1 MSGPKPMKMEDLID
15 RLLLISTLNSTLVHF
30 LLSSQVEGYVDPD
43 RVDSLRQG
51 LTRTRKWMEDATVS
65 DEIPAST
72 ANIMGLIVKR
82 LSQIESILPKLS
94 EKAKKA
100 ETVGP
105 TQEILSLLE
114 GGEPSTPV
122 SKTEGTAMEIPTDSS
137 GEEIVPLVT
146 APEQEEPEE
155 AFHKVDVED
164 DEFGLIGQSER
175 MIKQYSK
182 RCHVL
187 LPTFWLEVLRELHRY
202 RSKSPYFGD
211 ILEMPSRVIHAI
223 IKGLLSEAPGARLLQ
238 DLSKKRPP
246 ENFLDA
252 SEQERIERAVARYF
266 TSLEGL
272 LNGDIPDIED
282 RISDAQIAYQ
292 GFEWGGADLEKR
304 IIKRLNQQAEES
316 LQNAQE
322 SNDDERKVIYAEIT
336 KLLCKLQLGI
346 LAEPRLR
353 EILAQMKP

>member
-1 MSGPKPMKMEDLID
+1 
-15 RLLLISTLNSTLVHF
+15 
-30 LLSSQVEGYVDPD
+30 
-43 RVDSLRQG
+43 
-51 LTRTRKWMEDATVS
+51 MEDATVS
-65 DEIPAST
+65 EDIPAST

-100 ETVGP
+100 ETVGGP

-114 GGEPSTPV
+114 GETQPT
-122 SKTEGTAMEIPTDSS
+122 TLREGRPTDTSTTAES
-137 GEEIVPLVT
+137 DVVPLVT
-146 APEQEEPEE
+146 APEPDEPEE

-175 MIKQYSK
+175 MVKQYSK

-202 RSKSPYFGD
+202 RSKSAYFGD
-211 ILEMPSRVIHAI
+211 TLEMPSQVLHKI
-223 IKGLLSEAPGARLLQ
+223 IKGLLTEAPGARLLQ
-238 DLSKKRPP
+238 DLTKKRPP
-246 ENFLDA
+246 ENYLDP

-266 TSLEGL
+266 TGLEEL
-272 LNGDIPDIED
+272 LQGEIPNVED
-282 RISDAQIAYQ
+282 RISDAQIAFQ
-292 GFEWGGADLEKR
+292 SFDWGGADLEKR

-316 LQNAQE
+316 LRNAQE
-322 SNDDERKVIYAEIT
+322 SNDDTRKVIYAEIT